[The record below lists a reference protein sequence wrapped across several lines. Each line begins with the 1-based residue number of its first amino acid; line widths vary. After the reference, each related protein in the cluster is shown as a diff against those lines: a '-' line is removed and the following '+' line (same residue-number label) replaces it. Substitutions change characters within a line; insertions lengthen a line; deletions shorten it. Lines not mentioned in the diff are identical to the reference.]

1 MTDKCFYDD
10 LSTSASYG
18 GLSSFAASVILMV
31 LLRICHSYET
41 YNMYIG
47 LKHVY
52 IIHTSSWA
60 RVIVYVAHTLPC
72 MIRGRQPRGR
82 ALYKSCTAGV
92 QTASR
97 PSMGLSPRI

>member
-1 MTDKCFYDD
+1 M
-10 LSTSASYG
+10 
-18 GLSSFAASVILMV
+18 I

-41 YNMYIG
+41 YNMSIG

-60 RVIVYVAHTLPC
+60 RVRRSYIT

-82 ALYKSCTAGV
+82 ACTAGV

>member
-1 MTDKCFYDD
+1 M
-10 LSTSASYG
+10 S
-18 GLSSFAASVILMV
+18 
-31 LLRICHSYET
+31 
-41 YNMYIG
+41 IG

-52 IIHTSSWA
+52 IIHTPSWA
-60 RVIVYVAHTLPC
+60 RVRRSCIT